1 MSSRSRVRAC
11 FYNSFRKSCGLLVLN
26 ALYYPDWVSR
36 EVLGKMKISKK
47 CEYALKAVFEL
58 ASRDIDK
65 PVKIHSIAQAQGI
78 SHRFLEA
85 ILNELKHGGFVESR
99 RGNGGGYILARDA
112 KELTVGEIFEY
123 MQGTI
128 SVVPDSNKKSKESIA
143 HWGDNAFGQ
152 LWQEV
157 DQTMLEVWNSKT
169 FADLVEFER
178 NNRNDGVSDYII

>member
-1 MSSRSRVRAC
+1 
-11 FYNSFRKSCGLLVLN
+11 
-26 ALYYPDWVSR
+26 
-36 EVLGKMKISKK
+36 MKISKK
-47 CEYALKAVFEL
+47 CQYALKAIFEL

-99 RGNGGGYILARDA
+99 RGNGGGYILARNA
-112 KELTVGEIFEY
+112 EELTVGEVFEF
-123 MQGTI
+123 MQGAI
-128 SVVPDSNKKSKESIA
+128 SATPDSDRKGKGRV
-143 HWGDNAFGQ
+143 HWGDNAFEQ

-157 DQTMLEVWNSKT
+157 NETMSEVWNSKT

-178 NNRNDGVSDYII
+178 NSNVVGIPNYVI